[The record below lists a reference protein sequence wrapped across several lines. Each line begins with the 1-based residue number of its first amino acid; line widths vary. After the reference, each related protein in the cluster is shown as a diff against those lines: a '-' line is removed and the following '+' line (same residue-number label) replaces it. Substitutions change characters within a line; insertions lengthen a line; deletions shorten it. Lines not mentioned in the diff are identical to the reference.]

1 MDKWKGRVALVTG
14 ASRGIGAAITE
25 ALAQSGMIVVG
36 VARDI
41 GPLEQ
46 MSVDFKIASL
56 PGFLVPMKC
65 DISQP
70 ENIKQLLT
78 TIKADPDMEGI
89 DVLINNAAI
98 AYPEPILT
106 GVPSVWKTMFET
118 NLLAPAILTQEAV
131 KSMKDKDVDDGHI
144 IFINSLSGHRLIPGN
159 KDLHMYS
166 ATKFA
171 LRAVVEGVRFE
182 LRQME
187 SGIRVSAV
195 SPGVVETDIFVKLF
209 DNDEERAKRFLQE
222 RKYLEA
228 QDIAQAV
235 KYILSQP
242 PHVQV
247 HDILVRA
254 TQQIP

>member
-1 MDKWKGRVALVTG
+1 MERWKNRVALVTG

-25 ALAQSGMIVVG
+25 VLVQSGMIVVG

-41 GPLEQ
+41 VQLEQ
-46 MSVDFKIASL
+46 MSVDFKVASL
-56 PGFLVPMKC
+56 PGSLVPMKC

-78 TIKADPDMEGI
+78 TIRADPDMEGI
-89 DVLINNAAI
+89 DVLVNNAAI
-98 AYPEPILT
+98 AYAEPILT
-106 GVPSVWKTMFET
+106 GTPSVWKTMIET

-131 KSMKDKDVDDGHI
+131 KSMKEKEVDDGHI
-144 IFINSLSGHRLIPGN
+144 IFINSLAGHRLLPGN

-171 LRAVVEGVRFE
+171 VRAILEGVRYE

-209 DNDEERAKRFLQE
+209 DNDDERAKKFLSE

-235 KYILSQP
+235 KYIISQP
-242 PHVQV
+242 PHVQ
-247 HDILVRA
+247 
-254 TQQIP
+254 